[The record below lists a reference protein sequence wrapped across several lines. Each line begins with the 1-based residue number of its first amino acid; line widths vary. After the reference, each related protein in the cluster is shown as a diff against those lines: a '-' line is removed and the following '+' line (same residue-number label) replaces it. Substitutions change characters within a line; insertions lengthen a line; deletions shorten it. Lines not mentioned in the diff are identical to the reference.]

1 MVNNQKFEETFNQ
14 VNSQY
19 ANFFENK
26 KVKVLEERKKALIIM
41 IVVII
46 GFFLCAVIPFMFI
59 FLFAGIIGL
68 IIYAAVKNSSNSKNN
83 NPNKKKAYAVSEE
96 DSYTTQYKQLVVTP
110 FIKLLTP
117 NINYRSNKSMERRA
131 YIDGQFEGFDVYSS
145 NDDIVGY
152 INNYQFELANV
163 HTENEHTDS
172 DGHTTYTTVFKGLY
186 AFMPL
191 PNTYEIEMFLRK
203 DIKDTR
209 KIFKKSGKSFEELYT
224 KLDSSEFENKFDV
237 YTNNKIFAAKILTHD
252 IMQMMVDYVEKYN
265 MPFEFTIKNNYFY
278 IRFPGYDLF
287 EPVIKKDKPAL
298 DKGVLY
304 KDYITLDFIYT
315 VMYTMYDNINK
326 NK

>member
-19 ANFFENK
+19 ANFFETK
-26 KVKVLEERKKALIIM
+26 KVKVLEERKKALITM
-41 IVVII
+41 LII
-46 GFFLCAVIPFMFI
+46 IGGFFLCMIIPFLFI
-59 FLFAGIIGL
+59 FLFMGIIGL
-68 IIYAAVKNSSNSKNN
+68 IIYAIVNNTANRKNGNNLNN
-83 NPNKKKAYAVSEE
+83 NVNKVSEE
-96 DSYTTQYKQLVVTP
+96 ASYTTQYKQLVITP

-117 NINYRSNKSMERRA
+117 NISYRSNKSMERRA
-131 YIDGQFEGFDVYSS
+131 YIDGQFESFDVYSS

-163 HTENEHTDS
+163 HTEDEHTDS

-191 PNTYEIEMFLRK
+191 PDTYEIEMFLRK

-209 KIFKKSGKSFEELYT
+209 KIFKKSGKSFENLYT

-252 IMQMMVDYVEKYN
+252 IMQLMGDYVEKYEI
-265 MPFEFTIKNNYFY
+265 PFEFTIKNNYFY

-298 DKGVLY
+298 DKAVLY
-304 KDYITLDFIYT
+304 KDYTTLDFIYT

>member
-19 ANFFENK
+19 ANFFETK
-26 KVKVLEERKKALIIM
+26 KVKVLEERKKALITM
-41 IVVII
+41 LII
-46 GFFLCAVIPFMFI
+46 IGGFFLCMIIPFLFI
-59 FLFAGIIGL
+59 FLFMGIIGL
-68 IIYAAVKNSSNSKNN
+68 IIYAIVNNTANRKNGNNLNN
-83 NPNKKKAYAVSEE
+83 NVNKVSEE
-96 DSYTTQYKQLVVTP
+96 ASYTTQYKQLVITP

-117 NINYRSNKSMERRA
+117 NISYRSNKSMERRA
-131 YIDGQFEGFDVYSS
+131 YIDGQFESFDVYSS

-163 HTENEHTDS
+163 HTEDEHTDS

-209 KIFKKSGKSFEELYT
+209 KIFKKSGKSFENLYT

-252 IMQMMVDYVEKYN
+252 IMQLMVDYVEKYGI
-265 MPFEFTIKNNYFY
+265 PFEFTIKNNYFY

-298 DKGVLY
+298 DKAVLY
-304 KDYITLDFIYT
+304 KDYTTLDFIYT

>member
-19 ANFFENK
+19 ANFFEEK
-26 KVKVLEERKKALIIM
+26 KIKVLEERKKAM
-41 IVVII
+41 IVTAIII
-46 GFFLCAVIPFMFI
+46 GGVILCMIIPFLLI
-59 FLFAGIIGL
+59 FLFAGIIAL
-68 IIYAAVKNSSNSKNN
+68 IIYAIVNNKNN
-83 NPNKKKAYAVSEE
+83 KAKNITPKGSEE
-96 DSYTTQYKQLVVTP
+96 SVYTTQYKQLVITP

-117 NINYRSNKSMERRA
+117 NIEYKSNKSLVRRA
-131 YIDGQFEGFDVYSS
+131 YVDGQFEGFDRYTS

-152 INNYQFELANV
+152 INDYQFELANV

-191 PNTYEIEMFLRK
+191 PGTYEIEMYLRK

-209 KIFKKSGKSFEELYT
+209 KIFKRSGKSFEELYT

-237 YTNNKIFAAKILTHD
+237 YTNNKVFAAKILTHD
-252 IMQMMVDYVEKYN
+252 IMQLMVDYVDKYN

-298 DKGVLY
+298 DKAVLY
-304 KDYITLDFIYT
+304 KDYTTLDFIYT
-315 VMYTMYDNINK
+315 VMYTMYDNIIK

>member
-19 ANFFENK
+19 ASFFETK

-41 IVVII
+41 LLIVG
-46 GFFLCAVIPFMFI
+46 GFFLCMIIPFLLI
-59 FLFAGIIGL
+59 FLFVGIFAL
-68 IIYAAVKNSSNSKNN
+68 IIYSAVNKKNSKNTN
-83 NPNKKKAYAVSEE
+83 NQQKIYKVSEE
-96 DSYTTQYKQLVVTP
+96 SSYTTQYKQLVVTP

-117 NINYRSNKSMERRA
+117 NITYRSNKSMERRA
-131 YIDGQFEGFDVYSS
+131 YIDGQFEGFDRYTSD
-145 NDDIVGY
+145 DDIVGY

-191 PNTYEIEMFLRK
+191 PGTFEIEMFLRK
-203 DIKDTR
+203 DIKDTH
-209 KIFKKSGKSFEELYT
+209 KIFKKRGKGLEELYT

-237 YTNNKIFAAKILTHD
+237 YTNNKVFAAKILTHD
-252 IMQMMVDYVEKYN
+252 IMQLMVDYVDKYHI
-265 MPFEFTIKNNYFY
+265 PFEFTIKNNYFY
-278 IRFPGYDLF
+278 IRFPGFDLF
-287 EPVIKKDKPAL
+287 EPVIKQDKPAL
-298 DKGVLY
+298 DKEVLY
-304 KDYITLDFIYT
+304 RDYSTLDFIYT
-315 VMYTMYDNINK
+315 VMYTMYDNISK

>member
-19 ANFFENK
+19 ANFFETK
-26 KVKVLEERKKALIIM
+26 KVKVLEERKKALITM
-41 IVVII
+41 LII
-46 GFFLCAVIPFMFI
+46 IGGFFLCMIIPFLFI
-59 FLFAGIIGL
+59 FLFMGIIGL
-68 IIYAAVKNSSNSKNN
+68 IIYAIVNNTASRKNGNNLNN
-83 NPNKKKAYAVSEE
+83 NVNKVSEE
-96 DSYTTQYKQLVVTP
+96 MSYTTQYKQLVITP

-117 NINYRSNKSMERRA
+117 NISYRSNKSMERRA

-163 HTENEHTDS
+163 HTEDEHTDS

-209 KIFKKSGKSFEELYT
+209 KIFKKSGKSFENLYT

-252 IMQMMVDYVEKYN
+252 IMQLMVDYVEKYGI
-265 MPFEFTIKNNYFY
+265 PFEYIIKNNYFY

-298 DKGVLY
+298 DKAVLY
-304 KDYITLDFIYT
+304 KDYTTLDFIYT